1 MEVFEQIL
9 DLDDDDDFAQEMID
23 GYLSQ
28 AEDTFKNMDTAL
40 EKKDLPSLSSLGHF
54 LKGSSAALGLFR
66 VQSSCEDIQHYGQ
79 LKEGD
84 KVIEKDVAIAKI
96 GTTLARA
103 RKEYGT
109 AKSSLQRELKLFNER
124 RKVKG

>member
-1 MEVFEQIL
+1 VRISFVPS
-9 DLDDDDDFAQEMID
+9 
-23 GYLSQ
+23 LSTCSL
-28 AEDTFKNMDTAL
+28 AFR